1 MVQGTVLMEMKEILM
16 GTQEFQKAESASS
29 LETIPMHEKDASQTQ
44 RLDFENGTQ
53 QLNMSN
59 LFNKATNIPR
69 GLNIDENLNSV
80 RSTPQIISPLNNGIN
95 QSILSGLK
103 QLNPISDSEPAQ
115 KQGNQETEQD
125 NRNINNNFIKASQA
139 YFAEQTQNS
148 LTTS

>member
-29 LETIPMHEKDASQTQ
+29 LEAIPMYEKDASQTQ

>member
-29 LETIPMHEKDASQTQ
+29 LEAIPMHEKDASQTQ

-80 RSTPQIISPLNNGIN
+80 RSTPQIIYPLNNGIN